1 MLGGNSIIPNIIPP
15 TTMRLPTYAFAAGL
29 ILSGANACA
38 ANISLVGVIRDH
50 ALMTV
55 DGGEPTDYAIGSTI
69 APGYRL
75 LAVHNDG
82 ATITEHGRTVTI
94 AMGRYPAQNGANQ
107 SLVLRA
113 DAVGQF
119 YTNGSI
125 NGMSARMLV
134 DTGAT
139 HIALPATDAARFGI
153 DYRKGRPGTASTANG
168 VTNVFR
174 VHIERMR
181 IGEVELRNLEAIV
194 HESGL
199 PIILLGS
206 NFLDQFSMRREQQE
220 MILTPR

>member
-1 MLGGNSIIPNIIPP
+1 
-15 TTMRLPTYAFAAGL
+15 MRFPTYALAAGC
-29 ILSGANACA
+29 ILSGANAFA
-38 ANISLVGVIRDH
+38 ANISLVGVVRDR
-50 ALMTV
+50 ALITV
-55 DGGEPTDYAIGSTI
+55 NGGEPTAYAIGSTI
-69 APGYRL
+69 APGSQL
-75 LAVHNDG
+75 LAVNNDG
-82 ATITEHGRTVTI
+82 ATITEHGKSVTI
-94 AMGRYPAQNGANQ
+94 AVGRYPAQNGANQ

-113 DAVGQF
+113 DSVGQF

-139 HIALPATDAARFGI
+139 HIAMPATDAARFGI
-153 DYRKGRPGTASTANG
+153 DYRKGQPGTTLTANG
-168 VTNVFR
+168 AANVFR

-206 NFLDQFSMRREQQE
+206 NFLDQFSMRRERQE

>member
-1 MLGGNSIIPNIIPP
+1 
-15 TTMRLPTYAFAAGL
+15 MRFPTYALAAGF
-29 ILSGANACA
+29 ILSGANAFA
-38 ANISLVGVIRDH
+38 ANISLVGVVRDR

-55 DGGEPTDYAIGSTI
+55 DGGEPTAYAIGSTI
-69 APGYRL
+69 APGHQL

-82 ATITEHGRTVTI
+82 ATITEHGKSVTI

-113 DAVGQF
+113 DSAGQF

-125 NGMSARMLV
+125 NGMNARMLV

-139 HIALPATDAARFGI
+139 HIAMPATDATRFGI
-153 DYRKGRPGTASTANG
+153 DYRKGQPGTASTANG
-168 VTNVFR
+168 IANVFR

-194 HESGL
+194 QESGL

-206 NFLDQFSMRREQQE
+206 NFLDQFSMRRERQE

>member
-1 MLGGNSIIPNIIPP
+1 
-15 TTMRLPTYAFAAGL
+15 MRFPISALAAGF
-29 ILSGANACA
+29 ILTGANTFA
-38 ANISLVGVIRDH
+38 ANISLVGVVRDR

-82 ATITEHGRTVTI
+82 ATITEHGKSVTI
-94 AMGRYPAQNGANQ
+94 AMGRYPAPNGANQ

-113 DAVGQF
+113 DSVGQF
-119 YTNGSI
+119 YTDGSI

-139 HIALPATDAARFGI
+139 HIALPATDATRFGI
-153 DYRKGRPGTASTANG
+153 DYRKGRPGTAATANG
-168 VTNVFR
+168 VANVFR

-206 NFLDQFSMRREQQE
+206 NFLDQFSMRRERQE

>member
-1 MLGGNSIIPNIIPP
+1 
-15 TTMRLPTYAFAAGL
+15 MRLPTYALAASL
-29 ILSGANACA
+29 ILASAQACA
-38 ANISLVGVIRDH
+38 ADISLVGVIRDR
-50 ALMTV
+50 ALLTV
-55 DGGEPTDYAIGSTI
+55 DGGEPTVYAVGNTI

-75 LAVHNDG
+75 LAINSDG
-82 ATITEHGRTVTI
+82 ATIAEHGKPVTI
-94 AMGRYPAQNGANQ
+94 AVGRYPAPNGANQ
-107 SLVLRA
+107 TLVLHA

-139 HIALPATDAARFGI
+139 TIAMPAADATRFGI

-168 VTNVFR
+168 VASVFV

-181 IGEVELRNLEAIV
+181 IGELELRNLDAIV

-206 NFLDQFSMRREQQE
+206 NFLDRFSMRRERQE
-220 MILTPR
+220 MILTPK

>member
-1 MLGGNSIIPNIIPP
+1 
-15 TTMRLPTYAFAAGL
+15 MRLPTYVLAAGF
-29 ILSGANACA
+29 ILSGANAFA
-38 ANISLVGVIRDH
+38 VNISLVGVVRDR
-50 ALMTV
+50 ALLTV
-55 DGGEPTDYAIGSTI
+55 DGGEPTAYAIGSTI
-69 APGYRL
+69 TPGYRL

-82 ATITEHGRTVTI
+82 ATITEHGKKVTI
-94 AMGRYPAQNGANQ
+94 AVGRYPPPDGANR
-107 SLVLRA
+107 SLILHA

-125 NGMSARMLV
+125 NGMTARMLV

-139 HIALPATDAARFGI
+139 LIAMPATDAVRFGI
-153 DYRKGRPGTASTANG
+153 DYRKGQPGTASTANG

-174 VHIERMR
+174 VHVEKMR

-206 NFLDQFSMRREQQE
+206 NLLDRFSMRREQQE

>member
-1 MLGGNSIIPNIIPP
+1 
-15 TTMRLPTYAFAAGL
+15 MRLPTTAFAAAL
-29 ILSGANACA
+29 ILSCAPALA
-38 ANISLVGVIRDH
+38 ANIGLVGVVRDR

-55 DGGEPTDYAIGSTI
+55 DDGEPIAYAAGSTI

-82 ATITEHGRTVTI
+82 ATVAEHGKPVTI
-94 AMGRYPAQNGANQ
+94 AMSRYPAQNGANQ
-107 SLVLRA
+107 SLVLHA

-119 YTNGSI
+119 YTHATI
-125 NGMSARMLV
+125 NGMTARMLV

-139 HIALPATDAARFGI
+139 TIAMPAADATRFGI

-168 VTNVFR
+168 VTNVFV
-174 VHIERMR
+174 VHIERLR
-181 IGEVELRNLEAIV
+181 VGEFEVRNLLATV
-194 HESGL
+194 HETGL

-206 NFLDQFSMRREQQE
+206 NFLDRFSMRRERQE

>member
-1 MLGGNSIIPNIIPP
+1 MRFP
-15 TTMRLPTYAFAAGL
+15 TCALTACF
-29 ILSGANACA
+29 IFSVANAYA
-38 ANISLVGVIRDH
+38 ANINLVGVVRDR
-50 ALMTV
+50 ALITV
-55 DGGEPTDYAIGSTI
+55 NGGEPTAYEIGSTI

-82 ATITEHGRTVTI
+82 ATIAEYGKSVTI
-94 AMGRYPAQNGANQ
+94 AVGRYPASSGAGQ
-107 SLVLRA
+107 PLVLRA
-113 DAVGQF
+113 DSVGQF
-119 YTNGSI
+119 YTSGSI

-139 HIALPATDAARFGI
+139 LIAMPAADATRFGI

-174 VHIERMR
+174 VHVERMR

-199 PIILLGS
+199 PVILLGS
-206 NFLDQFSMRREQQE
+206 NFLDRFNMRREQQE

>member
-1 MLGGNSIIPNIIPP
+1 
-15 TTMRLPTYAFAAGL
+15 MRFPTYALAAGF
-29 ILSGANACA
+29 ILAGANAFA
-38 ANISLVGVIRDH
+38 ANISLVGVVRDR

-55 DGGEPTDYAIGSTI
+55 DGGEPTAYAIGSTI
-69 APGYRL
+69 APGSQL

-82 ATITEHGRTVTI
+82 ATITEHGKSVTI

-139 HIALPATDAARFGI
+139 HIAMPATDAARFGI
-153 DYRKGRPGTASTANG
+153 DYRKGQPGTTSTANG
-168 VTNVFR
+168 VANVFR

-181 IGEVELRNLEAIV
+181 IGELELRNLEAIV

-206 NFLDQFSMRREQQE
+206 NFLDQFSMRRERQE